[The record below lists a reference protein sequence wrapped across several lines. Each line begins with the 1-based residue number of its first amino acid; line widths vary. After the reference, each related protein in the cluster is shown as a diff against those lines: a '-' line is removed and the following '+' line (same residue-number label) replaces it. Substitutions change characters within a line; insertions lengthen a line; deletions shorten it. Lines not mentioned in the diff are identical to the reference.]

1 MSKQNVIALEELKD
15 GRIMD
20 EIQNAARQVIADIK
34 DENKEAGKRRA
45 LIIRID
51 FDPTEDRKGSN
62 IAVSVKTTLAGA
74 RKIGTMLWFEQ
85 KGKEIIAHDE
95 DPAQQKLL
103 K

>member
-1 MSKQNVIALEELKD
+1 MATKIIALDELKD
-15 GRIMD
+15 GRIGE
-20 EIQNAARQVIADIK
+20 EIQNAVRQIIQDIK

-45 LIIRID
+45 LVIRID

-74 RKIGTMLWFEQ
+74 RNIGTMLWFEQ
-85 KGKEIIAHDE
+85 KGKEVIAHDE

>member
-1 MSKQNVIALEELKD
+1 MATKIIALDELKD
-15 GRIMD
+15 GRIGE
-20 EIQNAARQVIADIK
+20 EIQNAARQIIQDIK

-45 LIIRID
+45 LVIRID

-62 IAVSVKTTLAGA
+62 IAVSVKTTLDGA

-85 KGKEIIAHDE
+85 KGKEVIAHDE

>member
-1 MSKQNVIALEELKD
+1 MAKQQVIALDELKD

-20 EIQNAARQVIADIK
+20 EIQNAARQVVADIK

-62 IAVSVKTTLAGA
+62 IAVSVKATLAGA

-85 KGKEIIAHDE
+85 KGKEVIAHDE